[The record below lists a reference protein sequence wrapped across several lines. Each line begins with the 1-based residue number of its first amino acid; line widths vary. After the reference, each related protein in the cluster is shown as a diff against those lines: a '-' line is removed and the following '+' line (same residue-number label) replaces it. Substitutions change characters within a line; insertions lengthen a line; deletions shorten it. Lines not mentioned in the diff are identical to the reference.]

1 MCLAIC
7 VSEPKKFICALAP
20 PLSLW
25 SSSSELSERLSPSLQ
40 WRYSGNITE
49 LKALTLCIFSNQQ
62 ILLHI
67 SKRTPQVWL
76 PSTRCSLNPVI
87 QGFYGF
93 CWLNPQLWAVSWT
106 RSLSP
111 VSGWGAEAE
120 VQPFTVLAPSG
131 NQPASSQSHLMG
143 TSSGALITNKER
155 CNSQTCAQ
163 GFRRVLEALCEELVW
178 TPNTYFLWY
187 HVKGCVSVCVC
198 ARTCVCGEVDIRRK
212 KRKAAREEGGRGR
225 KLFPFSYSKWVGGMG
240 PEGKAG
246 SPLTWSLHCWGLWPR
261 GSREPK
267 SQLSWRGVHG
277 YHLGGLGGR
286 RFMSSKAALALQR
299 PSFLS

>member
-67 SKRTPQVWL
+67 SKRAPQVLL
-76 PSTRCSLNPVI
+76 PSTRCSLNPVT

-111 VSGWGAEAE
+111 LSGWGAGLKSS
-120 VQPFTVLAPSG
+120 PVLCLLPLATSPQSPRVTSWA
-131 NQPASSQSHLMG
+131 QAQAHLLRIKKDATLRPARRDL
-143 TSSGALITNKER
+143 E
-155 CNSQTCAQ
+155 
-163 GFRRVLEALCEELVW
+163 GF
-178 TPNTYFLWY
+178 
-187 HVKGCVSVCVC
+187 
-198 ARTCVCGEVDIRRK
+198 
-212 KRKAAREEGGRGR
+212 
-225 KLFPFSYSKWVGGMG
+225 
-240 PEGKAG
+240 
-246 SPLTWSLHCWGLWPR
+246 
-261 GSREPK
+261 
-267 SQLSWRGVHG
+267 
-277 YHLGGLGGR
+277 
-286 RFMSSKAALALQR
+286 
-299 PSFLS
+299 